1 MRKLLTF
8 VSATLITGSMFAGGL
23 VTNTNQSATW
33 VRLPSRNASSEIDAA
48 YYNPA
53 GLMKLDNGFHFS
65 LNNQTVFQTLTVES
79 TYPYLNQSTYKGT
92 VTAPLF
98 PSIYAAYKFDKL
110 AFSVGFI
117 PVGGGGGAKYEDGLP
132 SFEMGQSDLVP
143 ALATKMGATAY
154 KMDVYFKGNSIFFGL
169 QGAVSYKI
177 NDWLSVAA
185 GARYVTAKNTY
196 EGFLKDVQVNT
207 AGGWLD
213 ASTIM
218 TGIAGQYTTGAA
230 QATTVAVQTT
240 GLVTAGAGGL
250 TLTQA
255 EAASIITTQ
264 QRLALE
270 GALTAFGLPTT
281 STISVADAGLKGTA
295 TAYTSA
301 AKVYNNKSTLLSDQE
316 VDAEQTGSGITPFFS
331 INVSLLDNLNFAVK
345 YEMATKL
352 ELENKT
358 TKDLT
363 TGFLNEDP
371 TKPITKFPNGEKTR
385 SDMPAMLAVGVELK
399 LSKIMVTAGGNYFF
413 DKSSD
418 YGHYIDPTPQ
428 NSTDYPVHINNSE
441 IINNNG
447 ISLQAGAEINL
458 TEKFLVS
465 AGYIYANLGVNSLY
479 QSDLT
484 YDLATH
490 TFGAGGAYSITDNIK
505 INLGGSY
512 TMYVDDS
519 KDVDH
524 FLGSVNLLPTE
535 TYKKTA
541 LVLGLGLDFS
551 F

>member
-1 MRKLLTF
+1 MRKILTII
-8 VSATLITGSMFAGGL
+8 SATFITGSLFAGGL
-23 VTNTNQSATW
+23 VTNTNQSASW
-33 VRLPSRNASSEIDAA
+33 VRMPSRNASTEIDAA
-48 YYNPA
+48 YFNPA

-65 LNNQTVFQTLTVES
+65 LNNQTVFQTQTVES
-79 TYPYLNQSTYKGT
+79 TYRYLNQSTYKGT

-143 ALATKMGATAY
+143 ALAAKMGATAY
-154 KMDVYFKGNSIFFGL
+154 KMDVFFEGSSIFFGL

-196 EGFLKDVQVNT
+196 EGFLKDIQVNT
-207 AGGWLD
+207 AAGWTD
-213 ASTIM
+213 ASAIM
-218 TGIAGQYTTGAA
+218 TGIAGQ
-230 QATTVAVQTT
+230 ATTAATSTSAIITAVPQ
-240 GLVTAGAGGL
+240 AAGL
-250 TLTQA
+250 TLAQA
-255 EAASIITTQ
+255 QAATIINAQ
-264 QRLALE
+264 QRAALE
-270 GALTAFGLPTT
+270 GALAGFGSPITV
-281 STISVADAGLKGTA
+281 TIGQADVVFKGAARGYTNKA
-295 TAYTSA
+295 TI
-301 AKVYNNKSTLLSDQE
+301 LSDQE
-316 VDAEQTGSGITPFFS
+316 ANAEQTGSGITPFFS
-331 INVSLLDNLNFAVK
+331 VNVSLLENLNIAVK
-345 YEMATKL
+345 YEMATKM
-352 ELENKT
+352 ELTNKT

-371 TKPITKFPNGEKTR
+371 TKPITKFPDGEKTR

-399 LSKIMVTAGGNYFF
+399 LSKIMVTAGGNYYF

-441 IINNNG
+441 IISNNG
-447 ISLQAGAEINL
+447 MSLQAGAEINL
-458 TEKFLVS
+458 TEKFLIS
-465 AGYIYANLGVNSLY
+465 AGYVYGNLGVNSLY

-490 TFGAGGAYSITDNIK
+490 TFGAGGAYSITDKIK
-505 INLGGSY
+505 INLGASY
-512 TMYVDDS
+512 TKYMDDS
-519 KDVDH
+519 KDVNH
-524 FLGSVNLLPTE
+524 YLGSLNLLPSE

-541 LVLGLGLDFS
+541 LIIGLGLDLS

>member
-1 MRKLLTF
+1 MRKILTF
-8 VSATLITGSMFAGGL
+8 VSAAFITGSLFAGGL

-33 VRLPSRNASSEIDAA
+33 VRMPSRNASLDIDAA

-92 VTAPLF
+92 VKALLF

-117 PVGGGGGAKYEDGLP
+117 PVGGGGGAIYEDGLP
-132 SFEMGQSDLVP
+132 SFEMSQSDLVP
-143 ALATKMGATAY
+143 ALAAKMGATAY
-154 KMDVYFKGNSIFFGL
+154 KMDVYFEGTSIFLGF

-207 AGGWLD
+207 AGGWVG

-218 TGIAGQYTTGAA
+218 TGIAGQ
-230 QATTVAVQTT
+230 ATTASVSTT
-240 GLVTAGAGGL
+240 ALKNAGAGTL
-250 TLTQA
+250 TLAQA
-255 EAASIITTQ
+255 EAASIITTA

-270 GALTAFGLPTT
+270 GALTGFGSPTT
-281 STISVADAGLKGTA
+281 VTIAQADAVFKGAAIGYGNKA
-295 TAYTSA
+295 TI
-301 AKVYNNKSTLLSDQE
+301 LSDQE
-316 VDAEQTGSGITPFFS
+316 ANAEQTGSGITPFFS
-331 INVSLLDNLNFAVK
+331 VNVSLLENLNIAIK
-345 YEMATKL
+345 YEMATKM
-352 ELENKT
+352 ELTNKT

-385 SDMPAMLAVGVELK
+385 NDLPAMLTVGAELK
-399 LSKIMVTAGGNYFF
+399 LSKIKIAVGGDYYF

-418 YGHYIDPTPQ
+418 YGHYIDLTPQ
-428 NSTDYPVHINNSE
+428 NSTDYSVHIDNSE
-441 IINNNG
+441 IIANNG
-447 ISLQAGAEINL
+447 MSLQAGAEISL
-458 TEKFLVS
+458 TEKLLAS
-465 AGYIYANLGVNSLY
+465 AGYVYSNKGVNSLY
-479 QSDLT
+479 QSDLN
-484 YDLATH
+484 YDLASH
-490 TFGAGGAYSITDNIK
+490 TIGAGGAYLITDKIK
-505 INLGGSY
+505 INLGASY
-512 TMYVDDS
+512 TMYMKDS
-519 KDVDH
+519 KDVAH
-524 FLGSVNLLPTE
+524 YLGSVNMLPKE
-535 TYKKTA
+535 TYNKTA
-541 LVLGLGLDFS
+541 LVFGLGLDFS

>member
-1 MRKLLTF
+1 MRKILTIISLIF
-8 VSATLITGSMFAGGL
+8 ITGSLFAGGL
-23 VTNTNQSATW
+23 VTNTNQSAAW

-154 KMDVYFKGNSIFFGL
+154 KMDVYFKGSSIFFGL
-169 QGAVSYKI
+169 QGAVSFKI

-196 EGFLKDVQVNT
+196 EGFLKDIQVNT
-207 AGGWLD
+207 AGGWVD

-218 TGIAGQYTTGAA
+218 TGIAGQ
-230 QATTVAVQTT
+230 ATTAAISTT
-240 GLVTAGAGGL
+240 ALKNAGAGTL
-250 TLTQA
+250 TLAQA
-255 EAASIITTQ
+255 EAASIITTA
-264 QRLALE
+264 QRTALE
-270 GALTAFGLPTT
+270 GALAGFGSPTT
-281 STISVADAGLKGTA
+281 VTIAQADAVFKGAA
-295 TAYTSA
+295 T
-301 AKVYNNKSTLLSDQE
+301 VYGNKSTLLSDQE
-316 VDAEQTGSGITPFFS
+316 VEAEQTGSGITPFFS
-331 INVSLLDNLNFAVK
+331 INVSLLDNLNIAIK
-345 YEMATKL
+345 YEMATKI

-385 SDMPAMLAVGVELK
+385 SDMPAMLAVGAELR
-399 LSKIMVTAGGNYFF
+399 LSKIKVNVGGNYYF
-413 DKSSD
+413 DKSAD
-418 YGHYIDPTPQ
+418 YGHYVDLTPQ
-428 NSTDYPVHINNSE
+428 NSTDYPVHIDNSE
-441 IINNNG
+441 IIDKNG
-447 ISLQAGAEINL
+447 MSLQAGVEIGL
-458 TEKFLVS
+458 TEKLLAS
-465 AGYIYANLGVNSLY
+465 AGYVYANLGVNSLY

-490 TFGAGGAYSITDNIK
+490 TFGAGGAFLITDKIK
-505 INLGGSY
+505 INLGASY
-512 TMYVDDS
+512 TLYMDDS
-519 KDVDH
+519 KDVNH
-524 FLGSVNLLPTE
+524 FLGSVNLLPKE

-541 LVLGLGLDFS
+541 MVLGLGLDFS

>member
-1 MRKLLTF
+1 MRKILTII
-8 VSATLITGSMFAGGL
+8 SAIFITGSLFAGGL

-33 VRLPSRNASSEIDAA
+33 VRLPSRNASIETDAV

-79 TYPYLNQSTYKGT
+79 TYPYLNSGTFKGT
-92 VTAPLF
+92 VVAPVF
-98 PSIYAAYKFDKL
+98 PSIYAVYKLNKL
-110 AFSVGFI
+110 AFSAGFLPI
-117 PVGGGGGAKYEDGLP
+117 GGGGGATYEDGLP

-154 KMDVYFKGNSIFFGL
+154 KMDVYFKGSSIFYGF
-169 QGAVSYKI
+169 QGAVAYKI
-177 NDWLSVAA
+177 NDWLSIAA

-196 EGFLKDVQVNT
+196 EGYLKDIQVNT
-207 AGGWLD
+207 AGGWVN
-213 ASTIM
+213 ATTIM

-230 QATTVAVQTT
+230 QATAVAGQTT

-250 TLTQA
+250 TLAQA

-331 INVSLLDNLNFAVK
+331 INFSPVENFNIAIK
-345 YEMATKL
+345 YEMQTKL
-352 ELENKT
+352 ELVNKT

-371 TKPITKFPNGEKTR
+371 TKPITKFPNGEKSR
-385 SDMPAMLAVGVELK
+385 SDMPAMLGVGAELR
-399 LSKIMVTAGGNYFF
+399 LPIIKINIGGNYYF
-413 DKSSD
+413 DKSAD
-418 YGHYIDPTPQ
+418 YGHYVDLTPQ
-428 NSTDYPVHINNSE
+428 NSTDYLVHIDNSE
-441 IINNNG
+441 IIKNNG
-447 ISLQAGAEINL
+447 ISLQAGAEISL
-458 TEKFLVS
+458 TKKLLAS
-465 AGYIYANLGVNSLY
+465 AGYVYANLGVNSLY

-490 TFGAGGAYSITDNIK
+490 TFGAGGAYLITDKIK
-505 INLGGSY
+505 INLGASY
-512 TMYVDDS
+512 TLYMDDS
-519 KDVDH
+519 KDVNH
-524 FLGSVNLLPTE
+524 FLGSVNLLPKE

-541 LVLGLGLDFS
+541 MVFGLGLDFS

>member
-1 MRKLLTF
+1 MRKILTF
-8 VSATLITGSMFAGGL
+8 VSAAFITGSLFAGGL

-33 VRLPSRNASSEIDAA
+33 VRMPSRNASLDIDAA

-92 VTAPLF
+92 VKALLF

-117 PVGGGGGAKYEDGLP
+117 PVGGGGGAIYEDGLP
-132 SFEMGQSDLVP
+132 SFEMSQSDLVP
-143 ALATKMGATAY
+143 ALAAKMGATAY
-154 KMDVYFKGNSIFFGL
+154 KMDVYFEGTSIFLGF

-207 AGGWLD
+207 AGGWVG

-218 TGIAGQYTTGAA
+218 TGIAGQ
-230 QATTVAVQTT
+230 ATTASVSTT
-240 GLVTAGAGGL
+240 ALKNAGAGTL
-250 TLTQA
+250 TLAQA
-255 EAASIITTQ
+255 EAASIITTA

-270 GALTAFGLPTT
+270 GALTGFGSPTT
-281 STISVADAGLKGTA
+281 VTIAQADAVFKGAAIGYGNKA
-295 TAYTSA
+295 TI
-301 AKVYNNKSTLLSDQE
+301 LSDQE
-316 VDAEQTGSGITPFFS
+316 ANAEQTGSGITPFFS
-331 INVSLLDNLNFAVK
+331 VNVSLLENLNIAIK
-345 YEMATKL
+345 YEMATKM
-352 ELENKT
+352 ELTNKT

-385 SDMPAMLAVGVELK
+385 NDLPAMLTVGAELK
-399 LSKIMVTAGGNYFF
+399 LSKIKIAVGGDYYF

-418 YGHYIDPTPQ
+418 YGHYIDLTPQ
-428 NSTDYPVHINNSE
+428 NSTDYSVHIDNSE
-441 IINNNG
+441 IIANNG
-447 ISLQAGAEINL
+447 MSLQAGAEISL
-458 TEKFLVS
+458 TEKLLAS
-465 AGYIYANLGVNSLY
+465 AGYVYSNKGVNSLY
-479 QSDLT
+479 QSDLN
-484 YDLATH
+484 YDLASH
-490 TFGAGGAYSITDNIK
+490 TIGAGGAYLITDKIK
-505 INLGGSY
+505 INLGASY
-512 TMYVDDS
+512 TMYMKDS
-519 KDVDH
+519 KDVAH
-524 FLGSVNLLPTE
+524 YLGSVNMLPKE

-541 LVLGLGLDFS
+541 MVLGLGLDFS